1 MSIKMWRIQFGT
13 STLYHVNAKDI
24 ISAIQN
30 AIKLDLEI
38 AKEYGD
44 GKPTEG
50 EITKAEFIC
59 EEDTV

>member
-1 MSIKMWRIQFGT
+1 MSIKMWKIVFGT
-13 STLYHVNAKDI
+13 STSYYINAEDI
-24 ISAIQN
+24 VSAVQN

-44 GKPTEG
+44 GKPTKE